1 MRKVSITFF
10 AVLFVSFSMFG
21 LTAKAQT
28 PDGQTPAQESVCD
41 PLKADG
47 VTKGLYGI
55 CVAFCEAHDTASP
68 ETPITPEDLER
79 LKEQAPSGRILAAYN
94 KKKQETD
101 PNMPCIN
108 IDHTNPNPVCPCW
121 LSDQLYAIATDEY
134 GNPNLEAYCA
144 STSGVCQEPP
154 YDSTDP
160 TSCVRGVFDG
170 RSPETF
176 AIADLLNPANP
187 ASCSYRE
194 NNAILTIKVGDIL
207 DSETVTVDQIEECLS
222 QVNSICAEF
231 GLIAK

>member
-1 MRKVSITFF
+1 
-10 AVLFVSFSMFG
+10 MFG

-134 GNPNLEAYCA
+134 GNPNL
-144 STSGVCQEPP
+144 
-154 YDSTDP
+154 
-160 TSCVRGVFDG
+160 
-170 RSPETF
+170 
-176 AIADLLNPANP
+176 
-187 ASCSYRE
+187 
-194 NNAILTIKVGDIL
+194 
-207 DSETVTVDQIEECLS
+207 
-222 QVNSICAEF
+222 
-231 GLIAK
+231 